1 MAAPKEAPRESL
13 RVKFFIFSNTTQAI
27 EMSLLVRGYYVV
39 RITGNRF
46 DKDGKV
52 CYNKRFSLLFSR

>member
-13 RVKFFIFSNTTQAI
+13 RVKIFIFSNTTQVI

-52 CYNKRFSLLFSR
+52 CYN